1 MTKGRLPRESAF
13 LLFSICG
20 LVGQLCFEELAVEA
34 SDIADAYALGAL
46 SLTST
51 GVGTVT
57 EAELI
62 HTSEHSLGTACSLY
76 LTLGKEGELAH
87 LC

>member
-1 MTKGRLPRESAF
+1 MVT
-13 LLFSICG
+13 LLSFMLILVG
-20 LVGQLCFEELAVEA
+20 LVSQLSLEELAVEA
-34 SDIADAYALGAL
+34 SDVADAYTLGTL

-87 LC
+87 LS